1 MERDIDWKPA
11 ESYAAIDLET
21 TGLDPKIDGIVE
33 IGIVKVIEGVAEETY
48 QTFVKPCRLLSE
60 RITQLTGI
68 RQEDVEAA
76 PELDVILPEVLAF
89 VGELPLLG
97 HRVLFDYSFLKRAA
111 VNRKLSFERKGID
124 TLGIA
129 RRYLPQLSS
138 RSLSALCSHYEIPHQ
153 AHRALED
160 AMAAHQLYGRLKE
173 QFWAEDEASGVHS
186 LVPKPLVYKVKR
198 ETPATQHQKERLYQ
212 LIEQHKLKVDYH
224 VEQLTRNQASR
235 YTDIILAEYGRCADG
250 KQNAAARHG

>member
-1 MERDIDWKPA
+1 MEQDIGRKPA
-11 ESYAAIDLET
+11 ENYVAIDLET
-21 TGLDPKIDGIVE
+21 TGLDPKIDSIIE

-48 QTFVKPCRLLSE
+48 QTFVKPCRHLSE

-68 RQEDVEAA
+68 RQKDVEMA
-76 PELDVILPEVLAF
+76 PELDVILPKVLEFA
-89 VGELPLLG
+89 GELPLLG

-129 RRYLPQLSS
+129 RRYLPQLTS

-160 AMAAHQLYGRLKE
+160 ALAAHQLYVKLKE
-173 QFWAEDEASGVHS
+173 QFGAADEASGVYS
-186 LVPKPLVYKVKR
+186 LAPKPLVYRVKR
-198 ETPATQHQKERLYQ
+198 ETPATLHQKERLYQ
-212 LIEQHKLKVDYH
+212 LIEQHKLQVDYH
-224 VEQLTRNQASR
+224 VDRLTRNQASR

-250 KQNAAARHG
+250 KRSAAALHD